1 MLRTS
6 ITSIAHRQALAL
18 LGLLVMLFSTA
29 AMAGQIMVT
38 DIKGRVTNLTGQVIE
53 ILAELELDTTVKL
66 DKNAALT
73 LVYLKDGTEYQLKGA
88 SEVVLAAS
96 GPKGGK
102 VSKRSSLLAA
112 ANPVNGKGQ
121 KLAQGAILMQLF
133 SDNSS
138 KQKVQGAIVM
148 RDPGD
153 ASDWMLPKEKT
164 LSPNPVFEWPASANK
179 QALTLFQLFETESM
193 MPVFGTSLNGNRLT
207 LPKTIKLQAG
217 KRYTW
222 SIQLRDGDTVGPEW
236 RASFSLASTEE
247 MAYFEQIRPEPYA
260 SFSDRLLYAH
270 LLQKAQFVGDAK
282 RYWQKLAHERPNL
295 TPLEALAAP

>member
-6 ITSIAHRQALAL
+6 ITSITHRQALAL

-102 VSKRSSLLAA
+102 ASKRSSLLAA

-164 LSPNPVFEWPASANK
+164 LSPSPVFEWPASANK
-179 QALTLFQLFETESM
+179 QALTHFRLFETEGM
-193 MPVFGTSLNGNRLT
+193 KPIIGADLHGNQLT
-207 LPKTIKLQAG
+207 LPSNIKLQAG
-217 KRYTW
+217 KAYTW
-222 SIQLRDGDTVGPEW
+222 SIQLQDGETVGPEW
-236 RASFSLASTEE
+236 HASFSLATADE
-247 MAYFEQIRPEPYA
+247 MTYFEQIRPAPSA

-270 LLQKAQFVGDAK
+270 LLQKAQFVSDAK

>member
-1 MLRTS
+1 MLRMPMKSSPLT
-6 ITSIAHRQALAL
+6 IAPI
-18 LGLLVMLFSTA
+18 LVGVVAWLFSA
-29 AMAGQIMVT
+29 AALAGQIMVT
-38 DIKGRVTNLTGQVIE
+38 DIKGRVTTLSGQVIE
-53 ILAELELDTTVKL
+53 ILAELEVDTTVKL

-88 SEVVLAAS
+88 SEMVLAAS

-121 KLAQGAILMQLF
+121 KLTQGAILMQLF
-133 SDNSS
+133 SDNAP

-148 RDPGD
+148 RDPSD

-164 LSPNPVFEWPASANK
+164 LSASPVFEWPASANK
-179 QALTLFQLFETESM
+179 QARTYFQLFETEDM
-193 MPVFGTSLNGNRLT
+193 TPVFSTSLNGNRLT

-222 SIQLRDGDTVGPEW
+222 SIQLRDGETVGPEW

-247 MAYFEQIRPEPYA
+247 MAYFEQIRPAAYA
-260 SFSDRLLYAH
+260 PFSDRLLYAN
-270 LLQKAQFVGDAK
+270 LLQKAQFVGEAK
-282 RYWQKLAHERPNL
+282 RYWQQLAHERPNL
-295 TPLEALAAP
+295 TTLEALAAP